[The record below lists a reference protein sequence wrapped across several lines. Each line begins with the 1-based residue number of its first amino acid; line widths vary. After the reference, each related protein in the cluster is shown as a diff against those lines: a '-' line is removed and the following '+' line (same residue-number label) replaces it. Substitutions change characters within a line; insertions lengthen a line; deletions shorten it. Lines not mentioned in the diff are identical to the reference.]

1 MIGSIIR
8 SPTSNT
14 SWVSTNWVVE
24 AIMIYLNIQSS
35 PGLWRSQKIPNF
47 LIFLQSV
54 LEEALLRLT
63 SVISQKTCNF
73 WDQQNGKLNSKES
86 MRIMKVSLELMTD
99 SIVAPIIVTRVLCYT
114 TSRDYSLYWKLMWY
128 CKANLWTIQ
137 TGFSNLSNF
146 LTNTH

>member
-1 MIGSIIR
+1 MIGSITR

-14 SWVSTNWVVE
+14 SWISTNWLVE
-24 AIMIYLNIQSS
+24 AIMIYPNTQSS

-54 LEEALLRLT
+54 LEVALLRLT

-86 MRIMKVSLELMTD
+86 MRIMKVSSELMTG
-99 SIVAPIIVTRVLCYT
+99 STVAPIIVTLVLCCT